1 MIHGRNVRRARR
13 GDSASVRTILL
24 TMILLFAVGAV
35 GPAVSPAAAQ
45 ALSPRARIA
54 DTAADSAQ
62 AADPVLTD
70 PMVRRRA
77 FYDDLKMLGD
87 VYERI
92 INNYVDVLDPHDVM
106 VAAIE
111 GMLDELD
118 EHSNY
123 LPPVNYDDLMT
134 STEGEFGGLGISIQA
149 RDHYPTV
156 ISPIEGT
163 PAYYMGI
170 QGGDQIIEIE
180 GESSYDFTNN
190 EAVKLLRG
198 KPGTKVNITIKRPG
212 REDPIP
218 LTITRDIIKLESVPY
233 AFMMGDIG
241 YIRIQNFARTTPR
254 EVREKLE
261 MLSDQG
267 MKGLILDLRFNPG
280 GLLEAAKGVSELF
293 LPKGKLIVSTKG
305 RISSQD
311 QQLYSEA
318 RGRVYDDVPLVVLI
332 NGSSASASEIVSAAI
347 QDHDAGLVVG
357 QTSFGKDSVQTVFR
371 LDEDEAL
378 KLTTARYYTPSGR
391 SIHKTRPRHPR
402 VDDQQ
407 AAAAPALEQKPHE
420 KEKPRF
426 EKEKY
431 YTDSGRVVY
440 GGGGITPD
448 IEIDQDFLS
457 DFEVAVERDG
467 ALFAFAVDYLADMDT
482 VPENPVIDDETFDR
496 FKKFLAG
503 RENIEEYLGAFNL
516 ALSDSLVDANRDF
529 IERGI
534 RREIARRAHGAQAAY
549 KVAIEADTQLHEAL
563 DLFKQAHT
571 LPEMLELAK
580 KWNEEQLAKHQ
591 AETAAAAAES
601 AEADSAA
608 EAGKAGKAD

>member
-1 MIHGRNVRRARR
+1 MKLGFHAPSPLGGGFAAVRMIFLVFVLLLPAT
-13 GDSASVRTILL
+13 DIL
-24 TMILLFAVGAV
+24 
-35 GPAVSPAAAQ
+35 
-45 ALSPRARIA
+45 A
-54 DTAADSAQ
+54 DTAADTTAV
-62 AADPVLTD
+62 ADSDTVKAVLTD
-70 PMVRRRA
+70 PAVRRRA

-92 INNYVDVLDPHDVM
+92 INNYVDVLDPHEVM
-106 VAAIE
+106 VGAIE

-123 LPPVNYDDLMT
+123 LPPVNYEDLMT
-134 STEGEFGGLGISIQA
+134 STEGEFGGLGISIQV

-180 GESSYDFTNN
+180 GESARDLTSTQ
-190 EAVKLLRG
+190 AVKKLRG
-198 KPGTKVNITIKRPG
+198 TPGTKVNITIARPG
-212 REDPIP
+212 REEPIP

-254 EVREKLE
+254 EVRDKLE
-261 MLSDQG
+261 MLSARG
-267 MKGLILDLRFNPG
+267 MRGLILDLRFNPG

-293 LPKGKLIVSTKG
+293 LKKGELIVSTKG
-305 RISSQD
+305 RLPSQD

-318 RGRVYDDVPLVVLI
+318 RGKVFDDVPLVVLV

-357 QTSFGKDSVQTVFR
+357 QTSFGKGSVQTVFR

-391 SIHKTRPRHPR
+391 SIHKDRPRHPK
-402 VDDQQ
+402 VSEAEGMTD
-407 AAAAPALEQKPHE
+407 APPLEETPAE
-420 KEKPRF
+420 KEKVRF
-426 EKEKY
+426 EKKKY

-467 ALFAFAVDYLADMDT
+467 ALFSFAVDYVARLDS
-482 VPENPVIDDETFDR
+482 VPENPVIDDATFRD
-496 FKKFLAG
+496 FEQFLRG
-503 RENIEEYLGAFNL
+503 RENIEEYLGAFEL
-516 ALSDSLVDANRDF
+516 TLSDSLIEANRDF
-529 IERGI
+529 ITRGI
-534 RREIARRAHGAQAAY
+534 RREVARRAHGAQAAY
-549 KVAIEADTQLHEAL
+549 KVAIEADVQLHHAL
-563 DLFKQAHT
+563 DLFKKAHT
-571 LPEMLELAK
+571 LPELLDLARQ
-580 KWNEEQLAKHQ
+580 WNEEQLAKHQ
-591 AETAAAAAES
+591 AAAA
-601 AEADSAA
+601 DST
-608 EAGKAGKAD
+608 AGMGRDGG